1 MPRLTTSDQRNP
13 HCKFLIRETFVFSL
27 VDRRAASP
35 VATRLHPS
43 RTGDSSSLQNFN
55 LKTWNPTAAT
65 SEKVA
70 SRNGES
76 MRTALATDASFAER
90 ACLPDLM
97 SAQNPD
103 GGWGFR
109 SGQNSAIEPTSWGVL
124 AMCGLNP
131 EHPLSRKRLNGAH
144 FLRQKQLSDGS
155 WAAVAGDET
164 GDWTTSLA
172 CLALHAVEG
181 STPELHAARNW
192 LCRSWPGEGGIW
204 WRIRHRLF
212 GQPQLISQ
220 NHRLRGWSWTPG
232 TSSWVEPTA
241 HALLALRAARGSA
254 SFLARVDRRCNLAQK
269 MLCNRM
275 CVGGGWNC
283 GNPVVYGTAG
293 SPLIGATCWALLA
306 LGESA
311 QHPDVRRCLSES
323 LAWIERTYLETQGPG
338 SLALAYLCLKAFGR
352 SASSID
358 SPLSE
363 MYDHNRFLGQVPA
376 LAWALLATQ
385 PVPRWL
391 QPATFESN

>member
-1 MPRLTTSDQRNP
+1 
-13 HCKFLIRETFVFSL
+13 
-27 VDRRAASP
+27 
-35 VATRLHPS
+35 
-43 RTGDSSSLQNFN
+43 LQNIN
-55 LKTWNPTAAT
+55 LKAWRPTAAT

-70 SRNGES
+70 LRTGES
-76 MRTALATDASFAER
+76 IRTAPATDESFAER
-90 ACLPDLM
+90 VCLPDLM
-97 SAQNPD
+97 SAQNLD
-103 GGWGFR
+103 GGWGFH
-109 SGQNSAIEPTSWGVL
+109 SGRDSAIEPTSWGVL
-124 AMCGLNP
+124 AMCGLSP
-131 EHPLSRKRLNGAH
+131 ERPLSRRRLNGAH

-155 WAAVAGDET
+155 WPAVAGDET

-181 STPELHAARNW
+181 PTRELDAARKW
-192 LCRSWPGEGGIW
+192 LGRSWPGEGGIW
-204 WRIRHRLF
+204 WRIRHRVF

-220 NHRLRGWSWTPG
+220 DHRLRGWSWTPG

-241 HALLALRAARGSA
+241 HALLALRAARGSP
-254 SFLARVDRRCNLAQK
+254 SFLARIDRRCNLAQK

-275 CVGGGWNC
+275 CDGGGWNC

-323 LAWIERTYLETQGPG
+323 LAWLERTYLGTQGPS
-338 SLALAYLCLKAFGR
+338 SLALAHLCLRAFGR
-352 SASSID
+352 SARSID